1 MGALAML
8 LPFAQDLL
16 KKLFPDPAAQADAQF
31 RLAQLM
37 ATGEL
42 AQLQSATALLQGQ
55 LDINKVEAASSSLF
69 VAGWRPYLGWIC
81 GNVIAF
87 KYIFGPLL
95 AMIAE
100 AAGITVHVPILDAS
114 ELWPVLGALLGIGTM
129 RTVEKVKG
137 VA

>member
-1 MGALAML
+1 MAPLIAL
-8 LPFAQDLL
+8 LPVITSVIDKIFPDKAAADAAKLEILRMQQNGELAALTAETDLL
-16 KKLFPDPAAQADAQF
+16 K
-31 RLAQLM
+31 
-37 ATGEL
+37 
-42 AQLQSATALLQGQ
+42 GQ
-55 LDINKVEAASSSLF
+55 LEINKVEAASTRLF

-95 AMIAE
+95 AMLAQ
-100 AAGITVHVPILDAS
+100 AAGLTVDIPELDAS

-129 RTVEKVKG
+129 RTAEKIKG